1 MSEEVRLTEVRE
13 EIFDPQRLEYDKKRY
28 AMHNTRFSEYITA
41 PAVDGAGLT
50 YQTVATVTVVT
61 GKILN
66 IMRLRL
72 VVYDAAG
79 NLITDH
85 HGLLEV
91 RQAVAPVSPDAT
103 ATVLFALQNGIIDV
117 FPVGSYAGTLENPL
131 ARVQGTVTFR
141 LLNVAATSEYVIMMM
156 GDEYA
161 PQPAEHYENMV
172 AEH

>member
-13 EIFDPQRLEYDKKRY
+13 EILDPQRLEYTPKRY

-41 PAVDGAGLT
+41 PAVDAGET

-66 IMRLRL
+66 IMRLRIYA
-72 VVYDAAG
+72 YDANG
-79 NLITDH
+79 NLIEDH

-91 RQAVAPVSPDAT
+91 LQAAAPVSPDAT
-103 ATVLFALQNGIIDV
+103 ATVLFALANGVIDV
-117 FPVGSYAGTLENPL
+117 FPVGSHVGTLENPL
-131 ARVQGTVTFR
+131 ARVQGVVTFR
-141 LLNVAATSEYVIMMM
+141 LLNVNVAYEYVVTMM

-161 PQPAEHYENMV
+161 PQPAEHYANMV